1 MNKIFHIDDLILDK
15 DNQII
20 SENEEISTPYQL
32 QDE

>member
-1 MNKIFHIDDLILDK
+1 MNKKFLVDDLILDK
-15 DNQII
+15 DSPII